1 MCKGP
6 EAGVSQKPHE
16 GLSAWSEQGVPSNVL
31 GEGSR
36 ATSFTAF
43 VLFVAN
49 IYSKEDEF
57 G

>member
-36 ATSFTAF
+36 ATSFMAC

-49 IYSKEDEF
+49 IYSKEDEV